1 MLVDQEVTKYCK
13 KPEVKSRASTVEALK
28 STDMII
34 TVGGDGTILR
44 TIRRLGPPLRILS
57 VNMGYMGFLCEV
69 EPDEIKKVLDEVLE
83 ERYKIQRVNLLS
95 ARIGGVEKSLALNEV
110 LTFTSEPAKVLDI
123 IVKADDVKIFSG
135 RADGV
140 LISSSIGS
148 TAYVVS
154 LDGPLVDPYV
164 QCLIVVVLN
173 PLKLGVRP
181 IILPANSKVEVSLS
195 KQGTR
200 KAFVYAD
207 GVLIDQINR
216 SKVIEVSTSTLYV
229 DFIRVKDVKSSFY
242 RKFYE
247 VRIRGGKEDYR
258 EV

>member
-1 MLVDQEVTKYCK
+1 MLVDQEVTNYCK
-13 KPEVKSRASTVEALK
+13 KSEVKSRASAVEMLK
-28 STDMII
+28 GADMII
-34 TVGGDGTILR
+34 TIGGDGTILR

-69 EPDEIKKVLDEVLE
+69 EPDEFKKVLDEVLE
-83 ERYKIQRVNLLS
+83 EKYKIQRVNLLS
-95 ARIGGVEKSLALNEV
+95 AKIGGIEKSLALNEV

-123 IVKADDVKIFSG
+123 TVKADDVKIFSG

-140 LISSSIGS
+140 LVASNIGS

-154 LDGPLVDPYV
+154 LGGPLVDPYV

-173 PLKLGVRP
+173 PLRLGVRP
-181 IILPANSKVEVSLS
+181 IILPANSKVEILLS
-195 KQGTR
+195 RQGSR

-207 GVLIDQINR
+207 GVLVDRIDR
-216 SKVIEVSTSTLYV
+216 SKTVEVSMSTLYV

-242 RKFYE
+242 KKFYE

-258 EV
+258 EA